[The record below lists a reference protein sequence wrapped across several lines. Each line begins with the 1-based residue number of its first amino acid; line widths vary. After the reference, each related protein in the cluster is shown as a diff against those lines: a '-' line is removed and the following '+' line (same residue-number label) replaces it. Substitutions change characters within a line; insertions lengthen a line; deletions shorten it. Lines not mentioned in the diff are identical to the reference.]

1 MRVAI
6 VDDERLAVQRLVQIL
21 ECPDDVEVV
30 GAFTKYTDQLHDFT
44 CLRPDAVFLDIDM
57 PGMNGLE
64 FAAPL
69 RI

>member
-30 GAFTKYTDQLHDFT
+30 GAFTKY
-44 CLRPDAVFLDIDM
+44 RPIA
-57 PGMNGLE
+57 
-64 FAAPL
+64 
-69 RI
+69 